1 MSIGLQKKFR
11 RKQMKKFFNLTQIEA
26 KLYSNVIPK
35 SLVGVDLNKE
45 KEKMDRRLSNRSA
58 LIVRPNIVDELFGEQ
73 AV

>member
-1 MSIGLQKKFR
+1 
-11 RKQMKKFFNLTQIEA
+11 MKKFFNLTQIEA